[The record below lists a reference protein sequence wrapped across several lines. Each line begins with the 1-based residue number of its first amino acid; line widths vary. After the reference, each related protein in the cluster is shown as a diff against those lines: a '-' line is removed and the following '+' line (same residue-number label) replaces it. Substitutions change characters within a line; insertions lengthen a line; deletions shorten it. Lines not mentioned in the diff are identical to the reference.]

1 MAEKSLILSHQ
12 QIIQKTKRIAFEI
25 YENNFLEKEI
35 ILAGIH
41 EQGYFFANLLKDEL
55 QQVAPFTIKLIGVTL
70 DKQAPTQSSITL
82 DCAENELKNKS
93 IVLIDDV
100 SNTGKT
106 MAYSLK
112 PFLNTK
118 IKKIQTAVL
127 VNRSHP
133 NFPISIQYSG
143 YELATTIKD
152 HVEAQLIGKN
162 KAVYLL

>member
-1 MAEKSLILSHQ
+1 MAEKSLILTHQ
-12 QIIQKTKRIAFEI
+12 QINQKIKRIAFEI

-41 EQGYFFANLLKDEL
+41 QQGYSFANLLKDEL
-55 QQVAPFTIKLIGVTL
+55 GKIAPFTIKLVGITL

-82 DCAENELKNKS
+82 DCDEGQLKNKA
-93 IVLIDDV
+93 IILIDDV

-112 PFLNTK
+112 PFLNLK
-118 IKKIQTAVL
+118 IKKIETAVL

-152 HVEAQLIGKN
+152 HVEVQLLGKK

>member
-1 MAEKSLILSHQ
+1 MAEKSLILTNQ
-12 QIIQKTKRIAFEI
+12 QIIQKIKRIAFEI

-35 ILAGIH
+35 ILAGIYQ
-41 EQGYFFANLLKDEL
+41 QGYSFANLLKDEL
-55 QQVAPFTIKLIGVTL
+55 EKIAPFTIKLVGITL
-70 DKQAPTQSSITL
+70 DKQAPTQSSITM
-82 DCAENELKNKS
+82 DCDEGQLKNKS
-93 IVLIDDV
+93 IILIDDV

-112 PFLNTK
+112 PFLNIK
-118 IKKIQTAVL
+118 IKKIETAVL

-152 HVEAQLIGKN
+152 HVEVQLLGKK